1 MSDSHDSA
9 LINRPLRIVR
19 SFVLRQGRE
28 TPSQKR
34 AFQQYWHTY
43 GLDFT
48 ASILDFNQIFGNL
61 NSVVIEIGF
70 GNAEQLLY
78 SAEHEPNKNFIGIE
92 VHAPGIG
99 RALNGIAQ
107 LNLNNVRVFQH
118 DAVEILREEIAD
130 GSLDEVRIY
139 FPDPWH
145 KKRHHKRRII
155 QPEFV
160 KLICSKLKPGGL
172 LHLASDWQEYVEHMW
187 DVCDN
192 EPMLRNSSGTRG
204 TIERPTWR
212 RQTHFETRGQNL
224 GHGVWD
230 LLYIRQGTA

>member
-1 MSDSHDSA
+1 MSDSKDSA
-9 LINRPLRIVR
+9 LNRPLRTVR

-34 AFQQYWHTY
+34 AFEQFWSVY
-43 GLDFT
+43 GLEYT
-48 ASILDFNQIFGNL
+48 ASVLDFNQIFD
-61 NSVVIEIGF
+61 NSNSTVIEIGF
-70 GNAEQLLY
+70 GNAEQLLF
-78 SAEHEPNKNFIGIE
+78 SAERETDKNFIGIE
-92 VHAPGIG
+92 VHAPGVG
-99 RALNGIAQ
+99 RALNGIVQ
-107 LNLNNVRVFQH
+107 SNLSNIRVYQH
-118 DAVEILREEIAD
+118 DAVEVLRNEIAD

-155 QPEFV
+155 QAEFV
-160 KLICSKLKPGGL
+160 KLICNKLKPGGM

-192 EPMLRNSSGTRG
+192 EPMLSNSAGLRG
-204 TIERPTWR
+204 SIERPAWR

-230 LLYIRQGTA
+230 LLYIRQGT